1 MQVGDI
7 VKIKHAP
14 DTIGVVTQIDPNPNH
29 SVTFRVVAN
38 WLHLDMREQSRYN
51 FELELINA
59 NR

>member
-1 MQVGDI
+1 MKVGDI

-14 DTIGVVTQIDPNPNH
+14 DTIGVVTQTSANPNN

-51 FELELINA
+51 FELEVISA